1 MYSDFLATFRQNDV
15 PLQKFLGNKLR
26 FDTFKRTL
34 AQVQSHNRD
43 ASATWKMGINKFSDL
58 TWEEFQEYQ

>member
-1 MYSDFLATFRQNDV
+1 M
-15 PLQKFLGNKLR
+15 PMQKFLGNKLR